1 MGGDVVKLGVWLQV
15 VAAHPRFPA
24 LAPGGDR

>member
-1 MGGDVVKLGVWLQV
+1 MGGDVVKLGVWLPA

-24 LAPGGDR
+24 LGPGGDR